1 MNMLNTI
8 IQKWVHTNMI
18 KEITSVNNQY
28 IKELLSLRDKQ
39 VRNNT
44 NLFIVEG
51 YHLVEEALKHHV
63 LKVALCTDKEVLEK
77 LNVDEKYLVSEQ
89 VIKKLSSTKT
99 PQNIVGVVNSIT
111 NQDLESIISN
121 NKLRLVILDNINDP
135 GNLGTII
142 RTSAALG
149 IDAVISSLETVDYY
163 NDKVLRATQGAIF
176 KIPLFKMNLNEVLPL
191 LKDNNIIVYGTH
203 LESSISIKEVE
214 KKDKLAIVVG
224 NEAKGVSKEVLDLCD
239 KNVILPMDNDV
250 ESLNVS
256 IAAAL
261 LMWELK

>member
-1 MNMLNTI
+1 
-8 IQKWVHTNMI
+8 MI
-18 KEITSVNNQY
+18 
-28 IKELLSLRDKQ
+28 LLPSS
-39 VRNNT
+39 T
-44 NLFIVEG
+44 PSTIVE
-51 YHLVEEALKHHV
+51 
-63 LKVALCTDKEVLEK
+63 
-77 LNVDEKYLVSEQ
+77 
-89 VIKKLSSTKT
+89 KLSSTKT

-111 NQDLESIISN
+111 NQDLESIISKS
-121 NKLRLVILDNINDP
+121 KLRLVILDNVNDP

-191 LKDNNIIVYGTH
+191 LKDNNITVYGTH

>member
-1 MNMLNTI
+1 
-8 IQKWVHTNMI
+8 MI

-28 IKELLSLRDKQ
+28 IKELLTLRDKQ

-51 YHLVEEALKHHV
+51 YHLVEESLKHQV
-63 LKVALCTDKEVLEK
+63 LEAVLCTDKEVLEK
-77 LNVDEKYLVSEQ
+77 IDVDEKYLVSEQ

-99 PQNIVGVVNSIT
+99 PQNIIGVVKSIT
-111 NQDLESIISN
+111 NQDLKKIVSKN
-121 NKLRLVILDNINDP
+121 NVRLIILDNVNDP

-142 RTSAALG
+142 RTAAALG
-149 IDAVISSLETVDYY
+149 IDAVISSVETVDYY
-163 NDKVLRATQGAIF
+163 NAKVLRATQGAIF
-176 KIPLFKMNLNEVLPL
+176 KIPLFKMNLKEVLPL
-191 LKDNNIIVYGTH
+191 LKDNNITVYGTH
-203 LESSISIKEVE
+203 LESSISVKEVD
-214 KKDKLAIVVG
+214 KKDKLAVVVG
-224 NEAKGVSKEVLDLCD
+224 NEAQGVSKEVLNLCD
-239 KNVILPMDNDV
+239 KNIILPMNNDV